1 METSLAMVRMKVLNK
16 HGVHLSQNQ
25 RFHQVSFLGFEKT
38 VHVAD
43 TYLDFRGVKKN
54 CPALA
59 TAGNY
64 IKLLRL
70 LVSVCLTHNQNNIS
84 HP

>member
-43 TYLDFRGVKKN
+43 TYLDFRGVKKLS
-54 CPALA
+54 C
-59 TAGNY
+59 T
-64 IKLLRL
+64 
-70 LVSVCLTHNQNNIS
+70 S
-84 HP
+84 HSGQLYQTFAFVGFSLPYS